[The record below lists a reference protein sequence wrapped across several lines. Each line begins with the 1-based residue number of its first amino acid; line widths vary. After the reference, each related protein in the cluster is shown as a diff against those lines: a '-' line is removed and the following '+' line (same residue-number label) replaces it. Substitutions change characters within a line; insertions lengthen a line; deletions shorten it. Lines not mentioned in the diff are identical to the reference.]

1 MRLSNINAFIFDMDG
16 VLIDSEN
23 LYKAIEKELF
33 DSVGVNISLEEHI
46 SYQGSSNPVMWGLI
60 KEKHGIPH
68 SVEELVGITEEKVIS
83 YFSSLPEI
91 KPMPGVLDLLHFL
104 KANGIK
110 LALASSSSI
119 EVIRIIL
126 SKTELDYFFETIADC
141 TEAGAGKPD
150 PAIFLLAQKKLGV
163 PKENCVIIED
173 STNGIKAALAA
184 GIDCIAFNGP
194 GSEHQDQ
201 SAAEW
206 RIRHFS
212 EITEELQNRHTI
224 EPENRMNSFR

>member
-1 MRLSNINAFIFDMDG
+1 MRLSKIRAFIFDMDG

-23 LYKAIEKELF
+23 LYKVIEAELF
-33 DSVGVNISLEEHI
+33 ASVGVIISLEEHI

-60 KEKHGIPH
+60 KERHAIPH
-68 SVEELVGITEEKVIS
+68 SIEELVRMTEEKVIT

-91 KPMPGVLDLLHFL
+91 KPMPGVLDLLQSL

-119 EVIRIIL
+119 EVIQIIL
-126 SKTELDYFFETIADC
+126 SKTGLECFFEIVADC

-163 PKENCVIIED
+163 PKGSCVIIED
-173 STNGIKAALAA
+173 STNGIKAAKAA
-184 GIDCIAFNGP
+184 GIYCIAFDGP
-194 GSEHQDQ
+194 GAEHQDQ
-201 SAAEW
+201 SAADW
-206 RIRHFS
+206 RIRQFS
-212 EITEELQNRHTI
+212 EITEEL
-224 EPENRMNSFR
+224 